1 MLLKDSTSL
10 DYQLLS
16 DPELYCISLSP
27 LRIAYI
33 LFSFSKALLLSNKV

>member
-1 MLLKDSTSL
+1 MLFKESTNH

-16 DPELYCISLSP
+16 DPELYHISPSP

-33 LFSFSKALLLSNKV
+33 LFSFSKALLVSNKV